1 MFLHPDRDAPNTLNY
16 MKKTLL
22 SILLAALL
30 PNAFA
35 GEIWVEGVSR
45 ESGWVDINKTKN
57 NEKNAYNGHDY
68 AGADKGTSG
77 WFYNDY
83 NNGDGFLCW
92 AASAADILT
101 WWHEQN
107 PGAAKENPVAP
118 STKDDIW
125 NAFRQNFYNDS
136 GNPELGIEWYMNGTT
151 TLANPT
157 PKDSAKAN
165 GKYYTNLVVESVE
178 HRIMDYDPRYNEWG
192 QWDAT
197 AGLGGVDIWKLIAA
211 DMAEYLDN
219 GYIITLGISGL
230 NGGKHAVTLWGLEVD
245 DDGYLTK
252 MWITDS
258 DDYLNGYGLNND
270 GLIELAC
277 TPTEDE
283 MYLDTEQTIFYGL
296 MTSYGITSE
305 GTVYDDT
312 EITNKQG
319 RLWYEYNI
327 DNKRQDYFYEYTAIK
342 LPTMKLQGQ
351 AAPEPGAPA
360 LALLGLAGLC
370 LRRRRR

>member
-1 MFLHPDRDAPNTLNY
+1 

-35 GEIWVEGVSR
+35 REIWVEGVSR

-68 AGADKGTSG
+68 AGEGNGTSG

-136 GNPELGIEWYMNGTT
+136 GSTEKGIEWYMDGTT
-151 TLANPT
+151 YKANPT
-157 PKDSAKAN
+157 PKESAKN
-165 GKYYTNLVVESVE
+165 SGSYYADLECDSQY
-178 HRIMDYDPRYNEWG
+178 RPCISYDPRFTPWMEWMP
-192 QWDAT
+192 DAE
-197 AGLGGVDIWKLIAA
+197 LGDVDIWRDIAT
-211 DMAEYLDN
+211 DMADYISN
-219 GYIITLGISGL
+219 GYIITLGIGGL
-230 NGGKHAVTLWGLEVD
+230 NGTKHAVTLWGLDISDE
-245 DDGYLTK
+245 GYLTK

-258 DDYLNGYGLNND
+258 DDYLNGYGLENS
-270 GLIELAC
+270 GLIELTC
-277 TPTEDE
+277 TKIQEE
-283 MYLDTEQTIFYGL
+283 MYADKDQKYFQGL

-312 EITNKQG
+312 EVLDKQG
-319 RLWYEYNI
+319 RLWYEYNT
-327 DNKRQDYFYEYTAIK
+327 NAANQRQDYFYEYTAIK